1 MHHLILMLPLIGAVV
16 FWFMPLSI
24 AAPSY
29 VGIVLVSGLMYW
41 AIIRAIKKTP
51 TTGASGLIGTRARVV
66 SKLSPSGEAQYMVEA
81 DGELWSANSS
91 DKLEPGEIVSIK
103 GVDGIRLLVSH
114 FNSQQISPSRAAKIK
129 V

>member
-1 MHHLILMLPLIGAVV
+1 MHHLILMLPLIGVVV

-29 VGIVLVSGLMYW
+29 AGIVLVSGLMYW

-51 TTGASGLIGTRARVV
+51 TTGASGLVGTRARVV
-66 SKLSPSGEAQYMVEA
+66 SKLSPSDEARYMVEA
-81 DGELWSANSS
+81 DGELWSAYSP
-91 DKLEPGEIVSIK
+91 DKLEPGEIVSIR

-114 FNSQQISPSRAAKIK
+114 FNSQQMSHSGATRTK